1 MSIDDRV
8 YRTCTYIAGDW
19 TGDKDLIHK
28 LHEWNES
35 GRLGLSFVDVH
46 DLTQSRDTSNPCSI
60 KQSLRK
66 RLNVTKTFVLIVGQ
80 NTNNLTKGGCR
91 YCRNYVKPLYY
102 GSPYCSNGMAIDNR
116 SFIDYECEM
125 ALKDYNS
132 GLIKK
137 IVVIYN
143 GCLGTMPS
151 RCPQAL
157 KNVAGVTYLGSDC
170 YNAKGERCW
179 NYAEIKKAICG

>member
-1 MSIDDRV
+1 MSINDRV

-19 TGDKDLIHK
+19 TGDSNLIEK
-28 LHEWNES
+28 LHEWNKNDS
-35 GRLGLSFVDVH
+35 LGLSFVDVH

-66 RLNVTKTFVLIVGQ
+66 RLNVTKTFVLIVGSG
-80 NTNNLTKGGCR
+80 TNSLTKGSCR
-91 YCRNYVKPLYY
+91 YCSNYVNL
-102 GSPYCSNGMAIDNR
+102 GFIAPYCKTGGQIDNR

-125 ALKDYNS
+125 ALKDFKA

-143 GCLGTMPS
+143 GCLSTMSS
-151 RCPQAL
+151 RCPSIL
-157 KNVAGVTYLGSDC
+157 RKVEGVTYLGSDRIGTDGKR
-170 YNAKGERCW
+170 YW
-179 NYAEIKKAICG
+179 NYTAIKNAICG

>member
-19 TGDKDLIHK
+19 TGDKDLIDK

-35 GRLGLSFVDVH
+35 EKLGLSFVDVH
-46 DLTQSRDTSNPCSI
+46 DLTQSRDTSYPCSI

-66 RLNVTKTFVLIVGQ
+66 RLNVTKTFVLIVGSG
-80 NTNNLTKGGCR
+80 TNSLTKGACR
-91 YCRNYVKPLYY
+91 YCSNYVNLGYIA
-102 GSPYCSNGMAIDNR
+102 PYCRNGGQIDNR
-116 SFIDYECEM
+116 SFIEYECEM
-125 ALKDYNS
+125 ALKDFKA

-143 GCLGTMPS
+143 GCLTTMPS
-151 RCPQAL
+151 RCPSVL
-157 KNVAGVTYLGSDC
+157 RNFEGVTYLGSDRIGTDGKR
-170 YNAKGERCW
+170 YW
-179 NYAEIKKAICG
+179 NYTAIKNAICG